1 MLFVF
6 FNELTDNDFCFFIYF
21 ISLNINFL
29 IANNQISIYLF
40 SIFIQLMKEDFFTF
54 SSFIINDSTI
64 IKFFAIKSAVPP
76 IVIIL
81 ENNNKHDI
89 YPILSAN
96 NL

>member
-1 MLFVF
+1 ML

-21 ISLNINFL
+21 ISLNINLL
-29 IANNQISIYLF
+29 IANNQILIYLF
-40 SIFIQLMKEDFFTF
+40 SIFYSIIQLMKEDFFTF

-76 IVIIL
+76 IVITL
-81 ENNNKHDI
+81 EKSNKHDI
-89 YPILSAN
+89 YPILNAN